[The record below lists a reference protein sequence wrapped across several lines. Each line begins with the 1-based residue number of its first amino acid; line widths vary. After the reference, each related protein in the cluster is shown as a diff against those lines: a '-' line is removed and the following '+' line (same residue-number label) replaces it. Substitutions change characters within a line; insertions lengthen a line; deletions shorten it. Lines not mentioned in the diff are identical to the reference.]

1 MAKLIDYF
9 IPESFAAR
17 DDIERQRAQIA
28 IKTVAVICPWLL
40 ATAVFLSFSFGSV
53 ATGLLFGLLPMLVIA
68 AAPFVLRYTGS
79 LTWASHFILIPIYVG
94 ALIFSLRTGGVL
106 APGVSFMILIPLLGL
121 LFRGVRTATI
131 WFAVV
136 ITTWFAIFFVGQAGY
151 LPPIEIASERFAW
164 RRMSELT
171 LLGSTVFGFF
181 ILKDSLQEWLLTSIR
196 QARDEALE
204 ASRAKSTFL
213 TNMSHELRTPLNA
226 VIGYSEMVTEE
237 IEYVQQTDAEGA
249 EVAVQFIP
257 DLERIRSAGQ
267 HLLLLINDILDLS
280 KVEAGQMTIHSEPF
294 DIRELVEEVVATTDL
309 LAHRNDN
316 LIELTLADDLD
327 TMCSDA
333 TKVRQILFNLLS
345 NACKFTSEGRVCL
358 TARYDESAD
367 QVVFR
372 VEDTGI
378 GMTEEQIEKVF
389 EAFKQADES
398 TTREFGGTGLGLTIT
413 RHFCDLLGGDISVES
428 TPDVGT
434 TFTVRLA
441 RDLHAGIDAELQ
453 G

>member
-1 MAKLIDYF
+1 MTRLTDYF
-9 IPESFAAR
+9 IPERFAAR

-28 IKTVAVICPWLL
+28 VKTVFVICPWLF
-40 ATAVFLSFSFGSV
+40 ATAIFLSFSFGSV

-79 LTWASHFILIPIYVG
+79 LAWASHFILIPIYVG

-106 APGVSFMILIPLLGL
+106 APGVSFLMLIPLLGL

-136 ITTWFAIFFVGQAGY
+136 ITTWFALFFVGQAGH
-151 LPPIEIASERFAW
+151 LPPIDIASERFAW

-237 IEYVQQTDAEGA
+237 IEYVQETDAEGA

-257 DLERIRSAGQ
+257 DLQRIRSAGQ
-267 HLLLLINDILDLS
+267 HLLMLISDILDLS
-280 KVEAGQMTIHSEPF
+280 KVEAGQMTIHSEFF
-294 DIRELVEEVVATTDL
+294 DLGELAREVVATTDL
-309 LAHRNDN
+309 MAHKNDN
-316 LIELTLADDLD
+316 IIELELCDGLKE
-327 TMCSDA
+327 MRSDA

-345 NACKFTSEGRVCL
+345 NACKFTKNGRVCL
-358 TARYDESAD
+358 RVEVDQNAD
-367 QVVFR
+367 QVVFI

-378 GMTEEQIEKVF
+378 GMTEEQLAQVF

-413 RHFCDLLGGDISVES
+413 RHFCDLLGGDIYAES

-441 RDLHAGIDAELQ
+441 RDLHAT
-453 G
+453 